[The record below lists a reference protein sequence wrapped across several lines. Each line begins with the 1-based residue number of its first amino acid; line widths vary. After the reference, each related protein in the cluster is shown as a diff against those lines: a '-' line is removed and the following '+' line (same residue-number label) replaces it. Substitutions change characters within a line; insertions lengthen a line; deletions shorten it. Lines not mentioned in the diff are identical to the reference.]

1 MPKECGP
8 GFLIQE
14 KVTQSRL
21 APTSKTEM
29 ISGVDKSK
37 KMQMQYA
44 RQHARA
50 NRNDP
55 SFEDEGARQ
64 LDGSRSSVEE

>member
-14 KVTQSRL
+14 NVTQSRL

-37 KMQMQYA
+37 NCGCNMDANTPEQIEMIHLSKMK
-44 RQHARA
+44 
-50 NRNDP
+50 
-55 SFEDEGARQ
+55 
-64 LDGSRSSVEE
+64 